1 MATLYGF
8 SIDTRAISEYQQKL
22 LRSEHQFVN
31 FEKRFLQTLA
41 NMALEK
47 VIPNTPVD
55 TGRLRNSWKVSK
67 VEQKGNEV
75 QITIYNDARS
85 DGMDESYA
93 SYVEYGHFTR
103 NRLTWVEGRFMLTV
117 ATDQLVQEMTRV
129 WNQMFNDWVKEMG
142 L

>member
-22 LRSEHQFVN
+22 LRSEHQFVS

-129 WNQMFNDWVKEMG
+129 WNQMFDDWVKEMG

>member
-75 QITIYNDARS
+75 QITIYNDARN

-129 WNQMFNDWVKEMG
+129 WNQMFDDWVKEMG